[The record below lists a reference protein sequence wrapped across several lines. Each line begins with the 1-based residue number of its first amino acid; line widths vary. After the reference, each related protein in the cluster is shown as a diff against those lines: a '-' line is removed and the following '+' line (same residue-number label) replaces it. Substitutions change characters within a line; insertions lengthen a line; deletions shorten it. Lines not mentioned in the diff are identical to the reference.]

1 MFGPSLL
8 IIRQKL
14 DQPQTVA
21 ILCKQEAHCSRTEDA
36 PASGHCCDA
45 SKMAE
50 ISAKLCKILQVMA
63 EFDAVKTRM
72 MQLEEENKQLKEA
85 AGNTANEITDLEAT
99 TVYAYS
105 GLENNTQELNSLKE
119 EVMNLK

>member
-1 MFGPSLL
+1 MP
-8 IIRQKL
+8 R
-14 DQPQTVA
+14 
-21 ILCKQEAHCSRTEDA
+21 
-36 PASGHCCDA
+36 
-45 SKMAE
+45 KMAE
-50 ISAKLCKILQVMA
+50 INAKLCKILQVVA

-72 MQLEEENKQLKEA
+72 MQLEEENKQLKQA
-85 AGNTANEITDLEAT
+85 AGNTANEITDLKAT